1 MINLF
6 VAFICLSVFISALT
20 LGLRIISG
28 EGMVL
33 YPLRKW
39 LFSFGKGKQ
48 KAIKIAIHRKELK
61 IKNIQRQSYTDQAE
75 VQVNVLNDEIEDLQW
90 KSFLIDAWHK
100 PLLTCAPCMCSVHGI
115 TSTLYFYYFV
125 GWQILIVAPF
135 SIFFSVLINSILWNN
150 LKL

>member
-48 KAIKIAIHRKELK
+48 KVIASAIHRKELK
-61 IKNIQRQSYTDQAE
+61 IKSIQHKTYTEQSAE
-75 VQVNVLNDEIEDLQW
+75 DVNKLNDEIEELKW
-90 KSFLIDAWHK
+90 KSFVVDAWHK
-100 PLLTCAPCMCSVHGI
+100 PLLTCAPCMCSIHGI

>member
-90 KSFLIDAWHK
+90 KSFVVDAWHK

>member
-28 EGMVL
+28 EGVVL

>member
-1 MINLF
+1 MTNLF

-39 LFSFGKGKQ
+39 LFSFGKVEQ
-48 KAIKIAIHRKELK
+48 KRVQVLIDINKLDIKK
-61 IKNIQRQSYTDQAE
+61 IQRESYSEEAAIF
-75 VQVNVLNDEIEDLQW
+75 VNKLEKEIEDLEW
-90 KSFLIDAWHK
+90 KSFKIDAWHK
-100 PLLTCAPCMCSVHGI
+100 PLLTCAPCMCSFHGI
-115 TSTLYFYYFV
+115 TSSMYFYYFV

>member
-39 LFSFGKGKQ
+39 LFSFGKDKQ
-48 KAIKIAIHRKELK
+48 KIIKAAIHRKELK
-61 IKNIQRQSYTDQAE
+61 IKSIQRKSYTEDAAE
-75 VQVNVLNDEIEDLQW
+75 DVNKINDEIEELKW
-90 KSFLIDAWHK
+90 KSFIVDAWHK

-115 TSTLYFYYFV
+115 TSTLYFHYFV
-125 GWQILIVAPF
+125 GWQILIIAPF